1 MSAATNTTPAVG
13 AAGVEPERKTVSK
26 KSTTP
31 GGDVKGLK
39 IFDFDGASVRVVI
52 RNGQPWFVLETLLYV
67 LAEEAR

>member
-1 MSAATNTTPAVG
+1 MSAAKNTKPAVA

-52 RNGQPWFVLETLLYV
+52 RNGRN
-67 LAEEAR
+67 ARTTPGGSASDRR